1 MQTELE
7 FEWDTIKAETNL
19 RKHGVS
25 FEIAARVFDDPYHIA
40 YQDRIENGEYRW
52 QTLGSVSG
60 HLIVLVAHTVRLNRA
75 TRLSGSSVL
84 VLQREMR
91 GGVMSKVRFKRSELP
106 PLTDKQQSELESLS
120 QKADGEIDFEDI
132 APLGDTFWSA
142 ATRGRFYRPVK
153 TQASVRI
160 DADVLE
166 WLKAPGKGY
175 QTRLNAILRAAMM
188 RELQSK

>member
-1 MQTELE
+1 
-7 FEWDTIKAETNL
+7 
-19 RKHGVS
+19 
-25 FEIAARVFDDPYHIA
+25 
-40 YQDRIENGEYRW
+40 
-52 QTLGSVSG
+52 
-60 HLIVLVAHTVRLNRA
+60 
-75 TRLSGSSVL
+75 
-84 VLQREMR
+84 
-91 GGVMSKVRFKRSELP
+91 MSKVRFKRSELP

-120 QKADGEIDFEDI
+120 EKADGEIDFEDI
-132 APLGDTFWSA
+132 ATLGDTFWSA
-142 ATRGRFYRPVK
+142 ETRGRFYRPIK

>member
-60 HLIVLVAHTVRLNRA
+60 HLIVLVAHTVRFEQGNEIVRIISARSA
-75 TRLSGSSVL
+75 TRNE
-84 VLQREMR
+84 RRRYE
-91 GGVMSKVRFKRSELP
+91 
-106 PLTDKQQSELESLS
+106 QS
-120 QKADGEIDFEDI
+120 QI
-132 APLGDTFWSA
+132 
-142 ATRGRFYRPVK
+142 
-153 TQASVRI
+153 
-160 DADVLE
+160 
-166 WLKAPGKGY
+166 
-175 QTRLNAILRAAMM
+175 
-188 RELQSK
+188 